1 MIRKR
6 VITSLKFPAG
16 VLVGLLLFSGS
27 AMAFNNYVSDN
38 TPANGYLLCAN
49 NKTKVVTFPN
59 KSTCPVGTKALDL
72 GAVTGVE
79 GPEGPAGPSG
89 KPGSDATLLSGYV
102 VTLARQDVIASV
114 TSKANRVLITKSK
127 LPVGHYNLSGEIA
140 MQFQSTN
147 QQVVLC
153 KVDTSG
159 NSSAYSAF
167 PSHELANTWTGYN
180 LQVMGLV
187 SIASENDSVGISC
200 DFTGNTKILY
210 GYLNLTPTGKPNVTS
225 SDS

>member
-1 MIRKR
+1 MKGNR
-6 VITSLKFPAG
+6 VMSSLKFPAG
-16 VLVGLLLFSGS
+16 VLVGILMFSGS

-49 NKTKVVTFPN
+49 KKTKVVTFPN
-59 KSTCPVGTKALDL
+59 KSTCPAGTKALDL

-79 GPEGPAGPSG
+79 GPEGPAGP
-89 KPGSDATLLSGYV
+89 PGSDATLLSGYV
-102 VTLARQDVIASV
+102 VTLASQDVIASV
-114 TSKANRVLITKSK
+114 TSKVERVLISKSK
-127 LPVGHYNLSGEIA
+127 LRVGHYNLTGEIA

-159 NSSAYSAF
+159 NSSSYSAF

-187 SIASENDSVGISC
+187 TIASENDSLEISC
-200 DFTGNTKILY
+200 NFTGNTKVLY
-210 GYLNLTPTGKPNVTS
+210 GYLNLTPTGKPNVIS
-225 SDS
+225 SDPVS